1 MGRIFTIKPSQF
13 EVEHWP
19 AIRAAE
25 LYQAEHGDALP
36 ATPIWRALERRHDL
50 NPARFD
56 HWHPNLGIM
65 IERMEQHDA
74 DDGGASVV
82 VQEPPVL
89 AALSV
94 PEPSSLALWCVGL
107 AVVLWVNRRGR

>member
-1 MGRIFTIKPSQF
+1 MSRVFTVKPSPW
-13 EVEHWP
+13 EAEHYP

-50 NPARFD
+50 NPTRFD
-56 HWHPNLGIM
+56 RWHPNLAIM
-65 IERMEQHDA
+65 IERMERA
-74 DDGGASVV
+74 GTDGAASAV
-82 VQEPPVL
+82 VQQPPAL

-94 PEPSSLALWCVGL
+94 PEPSSLELWCVGL
-107 AVVLWVNRRGR
+107 AVVLWINRRFR